1 MQAIMPSNRARGTH
15 AFRPAL
21 AVQPSI
27 DSDSDDERGSAAF
40 LPVSPASAGLL
51 NVFSEGSSSMIVD
64 NLMPSAHDINMSPP
78 SPPRFLDP
86 PSNFPATLPPQSS
99 APQSTTALSISA
111 HSSKGKRKFSATSD
125 DANSSKKKNS
135 KRKGQSGLAGGKI
148 SQAVAMHGMQGT
160 LNRLTD
166 VFERSMT
173 TFEDG
178 TVSRRDKAMRLLQEV
193 DDGLSSDDK
202 VIVVASFM
210 NNSAAADTYL
220 SLTDD
225 VVRRGWLRRIIASD

>member
-1 MQAIMPSNRARGTH
+1 
-15 AFRPAL
+15 
-21 AVQPSI
+21 
-27 DSDSDDERGSAAF
+27 
-40 LPVSPASAGLL
+40 
-51 NVFSEGSSSMIVD
+51 
-64 NLMPSAHDINMSPP
+64 
-78 SPPRFLDP
+78 
-86 PSNFPATLPPQSS
+86 
-99 APQSTTALSISA
+99 
-111 HSSKGKRKFSATSD
+111 
-125 DANSSKKKNS
+125 
-135 KRKGQSGLAGGKI
+135 
-148 SQAVAMHGMQGT
+148 
-160 LNRLTD
+160 
-166 VFERSMT
+166 MT